1 MEYEKDLTAN
11 GVSAYNPVSRGAPET
26 VSSGAPR
33 DARVAR
39 FAAFVPHSRV
49 RLLME
54 IVNTEEMR
62 GRRSVVR
69 WGFMEP
75 VFPTYRNCFLAL
87 FIYGWRY

>member
-1 MEYEKDLTAN
+1 MTVNA
-11 GVSAYNPVSRGAPET
+11 VSAYNPVSRGAPET

-33 DARVAR
+33 DARVAL
-39 FAAFVPHSRV
+39 FAGLVPYLRV
-49 RLLME
+49 RLLMT

-87 FIYGWRY
+87 FILWMA